1 MAFKSV
7 WGFNPE
13 ELRATQG
20 SLHELSARDTGH
32 ER

>member
-7 WGFNPE
+7 WG
-13 ELRATQG
+13 LSRGTTQS